1 MFVSVA
7 GGLDVAEPAVDLAV
21 AAAVAS
27 SFRNRPVPA
36 RTVLIGEVGLAG
48 EVRSVGQ
55 VGLRIREAAQ
65 MGFDRCILPA
75 RNLPPAQDG
84 IRLVGVRTL
93 EEALE
98 RLADG

>member
-1 MFVSVA
+1 MSVA
-7 GGLDVAEPAVDLAV
+7 GGLEVAEPAVDLAV

-55 VGLRIREAAQ
+55 VGPAHPRSRADGLRPLHPPRPQ
-65 MGFDRCILPA
+65 PA
-75 RNLPPAQDG
+75 PRRTTASG
-84 IRLVGVRTL
+84 WSGSRTL

>member
-1 MFVSVA
+1 M
-7 GGLDVAEPAVDLAV
+7 
-21 AAAVAS
+21 AS
-27 SFRNRPVPA
+27 SFRNRPGPA

-75 RNLPPAQDG
+75 KNLPPGQEG